1 MLNKGGMT
9 LVESLFAFNI
19 YISVLIVFVSLFNIL
34 LNQETKIDNYYQE
47 LEKKEVQLSIQK
59 DFSATIDL
67 VLP

>member
-1 MLNKGGMT
+1 MT

-19 YISVLIVFVSLFNIL
+19 YISVLIVFVSLFFIL
-34 LNQETKIDNYYQE
+34 LKQEANVDNYYQE

-59 DFSATIDL
+59 DFTATIDL